1 MIFLLLCKITKKNN
15 QVESY
20 RHSILLDIIHIYTHT
35 HTNHLFIFAI
45 FLMFHFF
52 KTFTLALDFHV
63 GPISTNGYSRPNLKV
78 QKKQG
83 TWRAVIAKCY
93 YIEVNK
99 RCTFC
104 ANFVLICMTV
114 LDQLLLFKA
123 LSIREEWP
131 VS

>member
-1 MIFLLLCKITKKNN
+1 MQFRYHIIASFFLHYINFYFN
-15 QVESY
+15 
-20 RHSILLDIIHIYTHT
+20 
-35 HTNHLFIFAI
+35 
-45 FLMFHFF
+45 
-52 KTFTLALDFHV
+52 TFTLALDFHV

-83 TWRAVIAKCY
+83 TRRAVIAKCY
-93 YIEVNK
+93 YIGVNK

-131 VS
+131 IS